1 MVPIYTRER
10 RLSSR
15 DRVPEMAALSAGL
28 VCFKVRGL
36 PAQEVVERFAARGI
50 VATVRRTRRP
60 TPESG
65 RAS

>member
-36 PAQEVVERFAARGI
+36 PAQEVVERLAARGI
-50 VATVRRTRRP
+50 VP
-60 TPESG
+60 P
-65 RAS
+65 